1 MGRRRRTKGKHGTN
15 DKVAHSEV
23 RKYINE
29 QEKREHDSRT
39 NQKGNFMEERNIL
52 FVQEL

>member
-1 MGRRRRTKGKHGTN
+1 MKGKYEMN

-29 QEKREHDSRT
+29 QEKREYDSRT
-39 NQKGNFMEERNIL
+39 NQKGNFTEERNIL